1 MLHFAHVFPPQ
12 KNKTFAKHIFRITTR
27 ASNSLDLDQV
37 ARSGSTLFKKVNPL
51 MTQTEH
57 FYSCGICLG
66 HYARKSVFGGFRQQR
81 TDQAARILI
90 SAFVIQLLE
99 SITSRLATSEISIF

>member
-1 MLHFAHVFPPQ
+1 MFPPPPQ

-27 ASNSLDLDQV
+27 ASNSSDLDQV

-51 MTQTEH
+51 TTQAEH
-57 FYSCGICLG
+57 FFLVAYVWATTRENLSSGV
-66 HYARKSVFGGFRQQR
+66 SEQQR
-81 TDQAARILI
+81 ADQAARILI